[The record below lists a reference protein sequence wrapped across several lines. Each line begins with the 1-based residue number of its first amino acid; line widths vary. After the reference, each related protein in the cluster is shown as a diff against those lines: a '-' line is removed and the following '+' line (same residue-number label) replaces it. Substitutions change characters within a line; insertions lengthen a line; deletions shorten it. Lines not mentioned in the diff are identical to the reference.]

1 MARSFLDEIEESES
15 GPHIG
20 ALFDFDGTIIAG
32 FSATA
37 LLQEKLK
44 RRQMSVEEVIETANV
59 ITQYSLGGI
68 GFSGLMLAGA
78 KFMKGVSEESFTQ
91 FGEELY
97 EKHIARK
104 IYPETRAL
112 IRAHQAKGHTVAIIS
127 SATVYQIAPT
137 ARDLD
142 IEHVLCSQYEV
153 ENGEFTGNIVRPLC
167 FGEGKVIAAETLAAS
182 HGVNLAQSFFYTDSD
197 DDLEL
202 LERVGK
208 QRVLN
213 PNTKLR
219 TIARKRDWPI
229 EAFGSRGRAG
239 VLDYTRTI
247 AATTSLIG
255 AFWAG
260 MPILALTRSR
270 REATNFSTGLFG
282 DFAAAMVG
290 LELDIYGE
298 QNLWSSRPCVFIFNH
313 QSKADV
319 VIMAKLI
326 RKDMGGIGK
335 QEIKK
340 IPVLGWLMEYAGT
353 VFIDRKNTASAIT
366 AMQPLVEAI
375 VKDGKSICI
384 APEGTRTVTPKL
396 GPFKKGAFHL
406 AMQAGVPIVPIVIH
420 NAGDVAP
427 KNEFVMRPATVRVD
441 VLPPVDT
448 SDWTAKTLNQHV
460 TQVRNM
466 FLKCL
471 GQPEETAADSI
482 DPDDDLSGP
491 DEAAAAKVK
500 KRKAKPA
507 GKARGKAKQ
516 TGPKQAGA
524 G

>member
-1 MARSFLDEIEESES
+1 MRTFLDEIEESES
-15 GPHIG
+15 GSHIG

-44 RRQMSVEEVIETANV
+44 QRQMSVEEVIETANV

-153 ENGEFTGNIVRPLC
+153 VQGEFTGNIVRPLC
-167 FGEGKVIAAETLAAS
+167 FGEGKVIAAESLAAN
-182 HGVNLAQSFFYTDSD
+182 HGVELGQSFFYTDSD

-213 PNTKLR
+213 PNTKLKA
-219 TIARKRDWPI
+219 IAKKRDWPV

-239 VLDYTRTI
+239 VMDYTRTI
-247 AATTSLIG
+247 AATTSLLG

-260 MPILALTRSR
+260 LPILALTRSR

-290 LELDIYGE
+290 IELDTYGE
-298 QNLWSSRPCVFIFNH
+298 KNLWSSRPCVFIFNH

-319 VIMAKLI
+319 LILAKLI

-340 IPVLGWLMEYAGT
+340 IPVIGWLMEYAGT
-353 VFIDRKNTASAIT
+353 VFIDRKNTAGAIA

-375 VKDGKSICI
+375 TKDGKSICI

-406 AMQAGVPIVPIVIH
+406 AIQAGVPIVPIVIH

-441 VLPPVDT
+441 VLPPIDT
-448 SDWTAKTLNQHV
+448 SGWSARTLNKHV
-460 TQVRNM
+460 TEVRNM

-471 GQPEETAADSI
+471 GQPEEAAAESI
-482 DPDDDLSGP
+482 DPDDDLS
-491 DEAAAAKVK
+491 EAAPPKATKS
-500 KRKAKPA
+500 KAKSGA
-507 GKARGKAKQ
+507 KTKKAK
-516 TGPKQAGA
+516 AD
-524 G
+524 